1 MRSQAMQEVARH
13 LRSEIL
19 KSSFGEAIRL
29 YQETNDNEGFL
40 VALFPSPPRK
50 PIVSFVRFEPQEMDE
65 VICWAA
71 KGL

>member
-1 MRSQAMQEVARH
+1 MRRQAILQVARN
-13 LRSEIL
+13 LRSEAL
-19 KSSFGEAIRL
+19 KSSLGEAIQL

-40 VALFPSPPRK
+40 VALFPFPPRK

-71 KGL
+71 KDM